1 MTKEERLLRGITK
14 YLSGYAETEDEDY
27 KNVLTKEEMAEL
39 KAQRKLALEVLI
51 RFNLCEYTEA
61 VPPHTGE

>member
-1 MTKEERLLRGITK
+1 MTKEERLLRGITS
-14 YLSGYAETEDEDY
+14 YLTGYTENDNIGECD
-27 KNVLTKEEMAEL
+27 LTKEEIAEI
-39 KAQRKLALEVLI
+39 KAKEKLALEVLI

>member
-1 MTKEERLLRGITK
+1 MTKEEKLLRGITAH
-14 YLSGYAETEDEDY
+14 LQGYAKAEEKDY
-27 KNVLTKEEMAEL
+27 KGVLSDKEMAEL
-39 KAQRKLALEVLI
+39 KAQKSLALEVLI

>member
-1 MTKEERLLRGITK
+1 MTKEERLLRGITS
-14 YLSGYAETEDEDY
+14 YLTRFAETDNIEECD
-27 KNVLTKEEMAEL
+27 LTKEEIAEA
-39 KAQRKLALEVLI
+39 KAQKELALEVLI